1 MANNEVL
8 MGVEINHRT
17 QQIQVKTMIRGKG
30 RHNTYASLQQA
41 PEAVRGE
48 ALVLIREALHRSGY
62 ASLAELDK
70 ALAAGPVTPDEPAA
84 PAAPAK
90 PARASKAAKPHG
102 VETLGNEELPLDDA
116 AFELG
121 GG

>member
-1 MANNEVL
+1 MASNEVL

-17 QQIQVKTMIRGKG
+17 QQIQVKTMVRGKG

-62 ASLAELDK
+62 ASLVELDT
-70 ALAAGPVTPDEPAA
+70 ALAAGPVTPAAADETASE
-84 PAAPAK
+84 APAK
-90 PARASKAAKPHG
+90 LPKTFKPRGKA
-102 VETLGNEELPLDDA
+102 TLGDEELPLDDE
-116 AFELG
+116 AFEMG